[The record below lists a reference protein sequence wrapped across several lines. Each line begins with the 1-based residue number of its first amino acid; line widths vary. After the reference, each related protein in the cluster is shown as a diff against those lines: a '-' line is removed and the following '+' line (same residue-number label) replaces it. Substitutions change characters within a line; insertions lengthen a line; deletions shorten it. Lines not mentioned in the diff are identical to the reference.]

1 MIVASVVYYF
11 YFLYNPKLND
21 NKTRE
26 VDYGKSGVNSKV
38 TANEVATQPTST
50 QRYTTHKT
58 TKKTINSTN

>member
-21 NKTRE
+21 NKTRA

-50 QRYTTHKT
+50 PRYTTHKT